1 MTLLSSKYPFRC
13 TACHK
18 SGEVGERV
26 SWVKGVQ
33 GVKHALCSEEGKEA
47 AAKVAES
54 RAVDAV
60 GDFPAPTGKA
70 YLPFQR
76 AGIAYTLAH
85 THTLIADEMGLGK
98 TVQAIGVIN
107 ADEAIKTVLVVCPAS
122 LKGNWRSEL
131 DAWFGDGSS
140 GFRWRKTKAGHIG
153 DAHLSRAGLTVQV
166 VNYDMLKHVEAF
178 PYDLA
183 VFDEFQYC
191 KNGKAKRT
199 QAAIRL
205 AHAAKK
211 VIGLTG
217 TPINNRPKELY
228 SQLLALKSDLA
239 WAETPKG
246 CDKKEVNFLFR
257 YCGPQKVWTGR
268 KTVTT
273 FDGATNLDEL
283 QERLRSELMVRRLKA
298 DVLTELPAKVRQ
310 VIALDVVTGCEDH
323 DIGEITEENYESV
336 IAGLRKSG
344 KVAFEDI
351 SAERHTQAL
360 AKIPQAVEFI
370 REALD
375 SDPLKKIIVFAHHHD
390 VLDGLAEGLS
400 EYGIARIDGRTATS
414 TRQAVVKAF
423 QEGPAR
429 VFVGSLTA
437 ASTGLTLTA
446 SSHVVFV
453 ELDWQPGTMAQAE
466 DRAHRI
472 GQRDSVLVQW
482 LVVNG
487 SLDSKIAKILVKKT
501 GVISAALDTG
511 LEYAGGIRDDIAWE
525 QCTCLAAPDGSNG
538 HASWCDYGVK
548 PPSVAAVLKEVEEL
562 AKPKLSEEQIARIHE
577 ALRALAEACDGAR
590 SKDGQGFN
598 RLDASFG
605 TSLARRE
612 RLTEKQAIA
621 AQRMLKKYKGQIGD
635 V

>member
-1 MTLLSSKYPFRC
+1 MALFASKYPFKCR
-13 TACHK
+13 ACGRQ
-18 SGEVGERV
+18 GEAGERI
-26 SWVKGVQ
+26 SYTKESGAR
-33 GVKHALCSEEGKEA
+33 HALCSEEGKEA

-54 RAVDAV
+54 RAVDAA
-60 GDFPAPTGKA
+60 GNFPAPTGKA

-76 AGIAYTLAH
+76 AGIAYALAH

-98 TVQAIGVIN
+98 TVQAIGVMN
-107 ADEAIKTVLVVCPAS
+107 ANVDIRSVLVVCPAS
-122 LKGNWRSEL
+122 LKGNWRAEL
-131 DAWFGDGSS
+131 DAWFGDGS
-140 GFRWRKTKAGHIG
+140 GFNWRKTKAGHIG
-153 DAHLSRAGLTVQV
+153 HGHLSRSVTVEV
-166 VNYDMLKHVEAF
+166 VNYDMLKHVEPF

-199 QAAIRL
+199 QLAIAL

-239 WAETPKG
+239 WADTPKG

-268 KTVTT
+268 KYVTS

-283 QERLRSELMVRRLKA
+283 QERLRSDLMVRRLKA

-310 VIALDVVTGCEDH
+310 VIPLDVVTGCEDY
-323 DIGEITEENYESV
+323 DIGEITDENYEAV
-336 IAGLRKSG
+336 IAGLRKSN

-351 SAERHTQAL
+351 SAERHTQAI

-375 SDPLKKIIVFAHHHD
+375 ADPAKKIIVFAHHHD

-400 EYGIARIDGRTATS
+400 EYGIARIDGRTDTA
-414 TRQAVVKAF
+414 TRQAVVQSF

-472 GQRDSVLVQW
+472 GQRESVLVQW

-511 LEYAGGIRDDIAWE
+511 LEYTGGIREDIAWQ

-548 PPSVAAVLKEVEEL
+548 PNAVISEEPPPAVAKEVAALISREEI
-562 AKPKLSEEQIARIHE
+562 ERIHE
-577 ALRALAEACDGAR
+577 ALRSLAEACDGAR

-605 TSLARRE
+605 LSLASKA
-612 RLTEKQAIA
+612 RLTEKQALA
-621 AQRMLKKYKGQIGD
+621 ARRMLKKYRGQIGE